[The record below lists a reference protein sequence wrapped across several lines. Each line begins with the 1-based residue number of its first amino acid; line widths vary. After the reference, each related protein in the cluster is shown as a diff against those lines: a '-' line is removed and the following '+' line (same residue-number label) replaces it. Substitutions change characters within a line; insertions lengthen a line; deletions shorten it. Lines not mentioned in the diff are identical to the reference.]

1 MGPLAKRP
9 KRSPDRLAAFKIC
22 LRSIVVAVGELVVK
36 HREFIALTAVI
47 GTGGFAAQAF
57 NSVSEGSCSD

>member
-1 MGPLAKRP
+1 M
-9 KRSPDRLAAFKIC
+9 AFKIC
-22 LRSIVVAVGELVVK
+22 LRSIVVGVGKLAMK
-36 HREFIALTAVI
+36 RREFIALTAII